1 MLHLQKAHT
10 WEMEGP
16 LTITQGNFINAYG
29 FTLPF
34 ELRYHVPSGG
44 VFQNQLPLK
53 QPV

>member
-10 WEMEGP
+10 WEMKGP

-34 ELRYHVPSGG
+34 ELRYRVPEG
-44 VFQNQLPLK
+44 VCFKISYPSK
-53 QPV
+53 